1 MKVMKIT
8 NTLFDLFNDN
18 VGTCKTGFDPSLWIR
33 VKKVGGKVEFVKGNR
48 SLLQVAAKIAL

>member
-8 NTLFDLFNDN
+8 NTLFDLFNDSI
-18 VGTCKTGFDPSLWIR
+18 GTCKTGFDPSLWIR